1 MKDFIKHQLFPFL
14 IRQLAVLG
22 CVVATILI
30 LKPFEFSLAIQL
42 IALIFLLPVLVST
55 VYFGLTAGVFAS
67 ILAFLGFNFYFIQ
80 PYNTLAVHQ
89 TLDLITLLIFLMVSI
104 IISQFIGRAR
114 EAAALAKSRER
125 EATLLYELISALS
138 SLHDPQKIA
147 QILAEHTLKAI
158 QADRVEVSLKESS
171 NQITALQDPAEHNNL
186 DIHQSVISIQTAR
199 SQEGEIHIWHQF
211 TLTPQTDRLLDAFAN
226 QAALTLERARLA
238 NNENKT
244 KVLEESDRL
253 KSSLLNSVSHELR
266 SPLAAIKTSVSFLR
280 SGSVDWNIAARE
292 ELLATIE
299 EETDQLNFLVGN
311 LLDMSR
317 IESGALNPQR
327 RWNSISEIA
336 MGVVIK
342 MRKQLQNHLL
352 ETDFPAD
359 LALVPTDYVMI
370 SQVFTNLISN
380 SIKYAPT
387 QTIIKIKAEQDLEQM
402 HVQVSNQSPP
412 VPPEHLEQIF
422 DKFHRI
428 TEADR
433 VTGTGLGLSICKGI
447 IEAHDGKIWAENQP
461 NNFVFHFTLP
471 LLLDGMSPD
480 YPKESNDQ

>member
-186 DIHQSVISIQTAR
+186 DIHQSVIPIQTAR

-387 QTIIKIKAEQDLEQM
+387 QTIIRIKAEQDLEQM

>member
-104 IISQFIGRAR
+104 VISQFIGRAR

-158 QADRVEVSLKESS
+158 QADRVEISLKESS
-171 NQITALQDPAEHNNL
+171 NQITSLQDPAEHNNL
-186 DIHQSVISIQTAR
+186 DIHQSVIPIQTAR

>member
-158 QADRVEVSLKESS
+158 QADRVEISLKESS

-387 QTIIKIKAEQDLEQM
+387 QTIIRIKAEQDLEQM

-412 VPPEHLEQIF
+412 VPTEHLEQIF

>member
-387 QTIIKIKAEQDLEQM
+387 QTIIRIKAEQDLEQM

-412 VPPEHLEQIF
+412 VPTEHLEQIF